1 MLLSGQHEKDARYVP
16 IQSASRERTR
26 QTMNLLNLFRL
37 LNTIYSDPVP
47 DIAFIQRLGLL
58 AVKIG
63 QVYALRPDF
72 LGDERCRT
80 LAKLYSHNE
89 SLSPEDA
96 LQLIRSYAGNDY
108 LENFSE
114 FNALPFASASIG
126 QVHRARL
133 KTGELVVV
141 KIVKRNYSANFRR
154 DVTSVRRLFKFAV
167 LFYPRLRGVANPV
180 SLLHEIE
187 KMTLSELD
195 LRNEARGSA
204 ELNAIYEANKDRFD
218 LSHLRIR
225 KVYEK
230 LSSENILVSEY
241 ADGPTLDELLT
252 AGRLSYESLLE
263 LFHVHGF
270 FMFAIGTFHGDIHP
284 GNIVLK
290 DGNFTL
296 LDTGYIGRVSEHMRK
311 NLFHFFDALSQYD
324 YPASARC
331 LNAMAD
337 QQIDGEKFAAFERK
351 FLALYADFQGKS
363 VSQVSLTQ
371 KMMQTIRLGVVS
383 GMQFDEG
390 MFDIIKSLMYLDGM
404 VIRAKP
410 DAVLLLDMR
419 RFIQEFNGFIA

>member
-1 MLLSGQHEKDARYVP
+1 MLLSGKRKKDAAYVL
-16 IQSASRERTR
+16 IHSTNRERAR
-26 QTMNLLNLFRL
+26 KTMNILNFFRL

-72 LGDERCRT
+72 LGDERCRA
-80 LAKLYSHNE
+80 LAKLYSHTE
-89 SLSPEDA
+89 SLPPEDA
-96 LQLIRSYAGNDY
+96 LQLIRSYAGDSY

-114 FNALPFASASIG
+114 FNAQPFASASIG

-133 KTGELVVV
+133 KTGEQVVV

-154 DVTSVRRLFKFAV
+154 DVTTVRRLFKFAV
-167 LFYPRLRGVANPV
+167 FFYPRLRGVANPV

-195 LRNEARGSA
+195 LRNEAAGSA
-204 ELNAIYEANKDRFD
+204 ELNAIYQAYKDRFD
-218 LSHLRIR
+218 LSHLRFR

-252 AGRLSYESLLE
+252 AGKLSYESLLE

-290 DGNFTL
+290 DGNFTF
-296 LDTGYIGRVSEHMRK
+296 LDTGYIGRVSERMRK

-337 QQIDGEKFAAFERK
+337 RQIDGDRFAAFERK
-351 FLALYADFQGKS
+351 FLTLYADFEGKS
-363 VSQVSLTQ
+363 VSQVSLTK